1 MTIYAILYLI
11 PAFAGYYWSFRL
23 LFCKEKVMS
32 AQWILMGGVFL
43 TSVAATLYST
53 YFNTHFQKE
62 HILCFLYTSTA
73 VITPPVFTFG
83 ILNLNQGQGVPLRNR
98 LIFIPSVLNIASIFL
113 IGTLGGLK
121 RYQRFLA
128 TAVHGGDL
136 SLQGDF
142 WYDAMIIIGYYGFL
156 LTLVLS
162 VIGMMVII
170 APRIKEYIEMM
181 ENNFATPPRS
191 VRRLNRMMVT
201 LGIFVVMVAVVEG
214 AFPLHKMTSV
224 TVVVIIAIVQFFIL
238 YTVGRCVYNI
248 SFTAEQLARH
258 QRDTEYIREQYQK
271 ISKTVSNDS
280 LEHVYECLQE
290 YMVQGKGF
298 LDPHVSVFKIANHY
312 HIDQHLIVRVINEVL
327 GSSFSEYVNSMRIE
341 YAIGLVLER
350 NDEGK
355 MAFEDSEEEGRFIDN
370 LAYTCGYPS
379 RASFYLGFNQ
389 VMGRSFTD
397 WLKEL

>member
-1 MTIYAILYLI
+1 MTIYAMLYLL

-23 LFCKEKVMS
+23 LFCKEKVMT

-83 ILNLNQGQGVPLRNR
+83 IIHLNQGRGVPLRNR

-136 SLQGDF
+136 
-142 WYDAMIIIGYYGFL
+142 
-156 LTLVLS
+156 
-162 VIGMMVII
+162 
-170 APRIKEYIEMM
+170 
-181 ENNFATPPRS
+181 
-191 VRRLNRMMVT
+191 
-201 LGIFVVMVAVVEG
+201 
-214 AFPLHKMTSV
+214 
-224 TVVVIIAIVQFFIL
+224 
-238 YTVGRCVYNI
+238 
-248 SFTAEQLARH
+248 
-258 QRDTEYIREQYQK
+258 
-271 ISKTVSNDS
+271 
-280 LEHVYECLQE
+280 
-290 YMVQGKGF
+290 
-298 LDPHVSVFKIANHY
+298 
-312 HIDQHLIVRVINEVL
+312 
-327 GSSFSEYVNSMRIE
+327 
-341 YAIGLVLER
+341 ER

-355 MAFEDSEEEGRFIDN
+355 MVFEDSEEEGRFIDN

-389 VMGRSFTD
+389 VMGRSFPD